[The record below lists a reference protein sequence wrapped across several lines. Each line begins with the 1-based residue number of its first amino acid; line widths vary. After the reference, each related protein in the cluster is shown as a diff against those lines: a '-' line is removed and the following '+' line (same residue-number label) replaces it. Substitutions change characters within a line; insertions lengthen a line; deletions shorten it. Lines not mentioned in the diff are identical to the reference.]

1 MASSS
6 ASLSQFVFCAAR
18 EKALAAKKIITEEVA
33 AHNRWKPLL
42 RWLFF
47 VIPYPQNKSIAAAT
61 TVAHCGKTRVL
72 D

>member
-1 MASSS
+1 M
-6 ASLSQFVFCAAR
+6 ASLSSLSLFFCAAR
-18 EKALAAKKIITEEVA
+18 EKALAAKKIIMEEVA